1 MTISFKVSDNTKEK
15 MCEYF
20 EDKRREKTP
29 AYALFQ
35 ADEADTVITLYESGK
50 VVFQGVSA
58 DIDANMWKEFE
69 RNLNPGV
76 KIEEKNSEKKD
87 KKDKKEV
94 YVDPKIYYSTS
105 IGSDEVGTGD
115 YFGPIVV
122 TAAYV
127 KKEDIPY
134 LEELGVK
141 DSKKMTDDKIMEVVP
156 KLISKISYESMI
168 LSNKEYNEKYNDDLN
183 MNKIKAIMHNRV
195 LLKLTEKYKDTDY
208 VIVDEFANPRVY
220 FNYLRT
226 SNNVYKNIT
235 FLTKGETK
243 SLSVA
248 CASLIS
254 RYIFVKE
261 FDKLGESVDMFL
273 PKGASN
279 LVDDAAYTISK
290 KYGFD
295 KLKELTK
302 LNFKNTE
309 KVKERLKKE
318 EN

>member
-20 EDKRREKTP
+20 EDKRRAKTP

-35 ADEADTVITLYESGK
+35 ADEADTVVTLYESGK
-50 VVFQGVSA
+50 VVFQGISA

-69 RNLNPGV
+69 KNLNPGV
-76 KIEEKNSEKKD
+76 KIEEKNSEKKE
-87 KKDKKEV
+87 KKEKKEI

-127 KKEDIPY
+127 KKEDIPF

-141 DSKKMTDDKIMEVVP
+141 DSKKMTDDKILEVVP
-156 KLISKISYESMI
+156 KLISKIDYESMI
-168 LSNKEYNEKYNDDLN
+168 LSNKEYNEKYNEDLN

-195 LLKLTEKYKDTDY
+195 LVKLTNKYPNTDF

-220 FNYLRT
+220 FNYLKT
-226 SNNVYKNIT
+226 TNQVYRNIT

-248 CASLIS
+248 SASLIS
-254 RYIFVKE
+254 RYIFIKE

-279 LVDDAAYTISK
+279 IVDDAAYSIVQ
-290 KYGFD
+290 KYGFE
-295 KLKELTK
+295 KLKDMAK
-302 LNFKNTE
+302 INFKNTI
-309 KVKERLKKE
+309 KVKEKMKKE